1 MTANEPAALVP
12 DRNVEAVRSMLADR
26 CARGIAKYG
35 ATTER
40 GDMSHV
46 EWLRHL
52 QEELLDAAVYVQAAI
67 ANGTSPHTCWR
78 TMESAP
84 RDGRTILVACPCVSQ
99 GNAGRYFVTEAQ
111 WKLFDEF
118 TTDEKMAWVIAEKD
132 DYYRVLPSAWMP
144 MPEFF
149 GFPPQPNG
157 ETE

>member
-67 ANGTSPHTCWR
+67 ANGTSPIPAGGRWR
-78 TMESAP
+78 VRRGMERRS
-84 RDGRTILVACPCVSQ
+84 IC
-99 GNAGRYFVTEAQ
+99 
-111 WKLFDEF
+111 
-118 TTDEKMAWVIAEKD
+118 
-132 DYYRVLPSAWMP
+132 
-144 MPEFF
+144 
-149 GFPPQPNG
+149 G
-157 ETE
+157 ETANA